1 MTNQIETTQAM
12 DLLWTMPS
20 LYVLSLGLFV
30 PGILMASRPA
40 VALSAPAANT
50 PR

>member
-1 MTNQIETTQAM
+1 MTNQTETTQVLE
-12 DLLWTMPS
+12 LLWGLPS

-40 VALSAPAANT
+40 VPIPAAVPEPT
-50 PR
+50 R